1 MRKTRK
7 FAWRFVLAV
16 LLCTNS
22 WCSEPTVRVVHR
34 KMPTY
39 PALLRALK
47 IGGRVKLRLT
57 VSAGGKVERATI
69 EGGNPMLAELSCVA
83 ARKWTYTESSGS
95 SKVAVELE
103 FDPAASQPRVV
114 E

>member
-1 MRKTRK
+1 
-7 FAWRFVLAV
+7 VGLS
-16 LLCTNS
+16 LPL
-22 WCSEPTVRVVHR
+22 WCHESIVKATHR
-34 KMPTY
+34 EMPSY
-39 PALLRALK
+39 PALLRGLK

-57 VSAGGKVERATI
+57 VSPDGKVKQATI

-83 ARKWTYTESSGS
+83 ARKWTFTESHTE

-103 FDPAASQPRVV
+103 FTPTVSEPRIV